1 MARPTYF
8 RVLAVLAAMVASALV
23 SVMATHAPASAATP
37 TDTLKQPPF
46 EPTDIS
52 LFDTVEYP
60 DGPAMVPA
68 SSGPNDEATLRGLLL
83 RDLLNERFGAGSTKV
98 KQASWTH
105 GP

>member
-1 MARPTYF
+1 VARPTYF

-23 SVMATHAPASAATP
+23 SVMATHAPTLAATP
-37 TDTLKQPPF
+37 SDTLKQPPF

-68 SSGPNDEATLRGLLL
+68 SSGPNDEATLGGLLL